1 MAETGDEHWRLGS
14 FSTLAVANPDIDSL
28 LHAACQEIHDALAVS
43 HVKAMEYLPEERALL
58 IRAGIGWGD
67 HVVGEYRL
75 SAGFESAA
83 GLTLQ
88 TGIPTIANDL
98 ATEQRFQV
106 PQLLID
112 HGVRSAVNCL
122 IKADDYVFGV
132 LEADSD
138 KPRHFDDKD
147 VQTLQG
153 FANILALVV
162 TQASLAKEKLEL
174 SKKLEVSL
182 KELAHRTK
190 NNNQMLMSILSLQKS
205 KSQLLEVSHALDEVI
220 NRIYVLNAIDG
231 LLTFVDESEKV
242 DVSYYITSIAGKI
255 FSSIS
260 GSSSAVRLVTDFQE
274 GVLGRVQAQALAII
288 INEFITNS
296 FKYAFKEDGG
306 VLKITIQF
314 DDTAATL
321 DLIDD
326 GPGFAADAV
335 DGLGMQIIQAMAE
348 QIDADVHWIKGAGAH
363 LKLTISTRTPTAR
376 SA

>member
-1 MAETGDEHWRLGS
+1 MSEHDDDQSRLGS

-28 LHAACQEIHDALAVS
+28 LGAACRDIHHALDVS
-43 HVKAMEYLPEERALL
+43 HVKAMEYLPDERSLL

-88 TGIPTIANDL
+88 TGMPTIANDL
-98 ATEQRFQV
+98 ATEDRFSV

-122 IKADDYVFGV
+122 IKADNYVFGV

-162 TQASLAKEKLEL
+162 VQASLAKEKSEL
-174 SKKLEVSL
+174 SKKLEISL

-190 NNNQMLMSILSLQKS
+190 NNNQMLMSIVSLQKS
-205 KSQLLEVSHALDEVI
+205 KAQILEVTHALEEVI

-231 LLTFVDESEKV
+231 LLTFVDEAEVV

-260 GSSSAVRLVTDFQE
+260 ASSPSVRLITDFQE
-274 GVLGRVQAQALAII
+274 GVLSRVQAQAVAII

-296 FKYAFKEDGG
+296 FKYAFKDGG
-306 VLKITIQF
+306 ALKITMKF
-314 DDTAATL
+314 GEASAEL

-335 DGLGMQIIQAMAE
+335 DGLGLQIIQAMAK
-348 QIDADVHWIKGAGAH
+348 QIDAEAEWIKGAGAH
-363 LKLTISTRTPTAR
+363 LKLIIPTRSPTAR
-376 SA
+376 SM

>member
-1 MAETGDEHWRLGS
+1 MAEHDDDQFRLGS

-28 LHAACQEIHDALAVS
+28 LGAACQEIHDALDVS
-43 HVKAMEYLPEERALL
+43 HVKAMEYLPEERSLL

-67 HVVGEYRL
+67 HIVGEYRL
-75 SAGFESAA
+75 SAGFESPA

-88 TGIPTIANDL
+88 TGMPTISNDL
-98 ATEQRFQV
+98 ASEERFSV

-112 HGVRSAVNCL
+112 HGVRSAANCL

-138 KPRHFDDKD
+138 KPRRFDDKD

-162 TQASLAKEKLEL
+162 VQASLAKEKSEL

-190 NNNQMLMSILSLQKS
+190 NNNQMLMSIVSLQKS
-205 KSQLLEVSHALDEVI
+205 KAKIVEVVHALDEVI

-231 LLTFVDESEKV
+231 LLTFVDEREFV
-242 DVSYYITSIAGKI
+242 DVSYYITSISGKI

-260 GSSSAVRLVTDFQE
+260 ASSPSVRLVSDFQE
-274 GVLGRVQAQALAII
+274 GVLSRVQAQALAII

-296 FKYAFKEDGG
+296 FKYAFVDGG
-306 VLKITIQF
+306 VLSITMKF
-314 DDTAATL
+314 GEAAEL
-321 DLIDD
+321 DLMDD

-335 DGLGMQIIQAMAE
+335 DGLGMQIIQAMAK
-348 QIDADVHWIKGAGAH
+348 QIDAQVEWIQGGGAH
-363 LKLTISTRTPTAR
+363 LKLVIPTRMPIVHR
-376 SA
+376 R

>member
-1 MAETGDEHWRLGS
+1 MAESDDQSRLGS
-14 FSTLAVANPDIDSL
+14 FSTLAVANPDINSL
-28 LHAACQEIHDALAVS
+28 LHAACQEIHDALNVS
-43 HVKAMEYLPEERALL
+43 HVKAMEYLREDQALL

-67 HVVGEYRL
+67 HVVGETRL

-88 TGIPTIANDL
+88 TGMPTIANDL
-98 ATEQRFQV
+98 ATEHRFRV

-132 LEADSD
+132 LEADSNQ
-138 KPRHFDDKD
+138 PRHFDDKD

-162 TQASLAKEKLEL
+162 VQAMLANEKHEL
-174 SKKLEVSL
+174 AKKLEVSL

-190 NNNQMLMSILSLQKS
+190 NNNQMLMSIVSLQKS
-205 KSQLLEVSHALDEVI
+205 KSQILEVSRALDEVI
-220 NRIYVLNAIDG
+220 NQIYVLNAIDG
-231 LLTFVDESEKV
+231 LLAFVDETEKV
-242 DVSYYITSIAGKI
+242 DVSYYMTSIAGKI

-260 GSSSAVRLVTDFQE
+260 GSSQAVRLITDFQE
-274 GVLGRVQAQALAII
+274 GVLGRVQTQGLAII

-296 FKYAFKEDGG
+296 FKYAFQEGG
-306 VLKITIQF
+306 ALRMTMRF
-314 DDTAATL
+314 DEGAAIL

-326 GPGFAADAV
+326 GPGIGDDAV
-335 DGLGMQIIQAMAE
+335 GGLGMQIIQAIAK
-348 QIDADVHWIKGAGAH
+348 QIDAEVHWIKGGGAH
-363 LKLTISTRTPTAR
+363 LKLLIPTRTPTAR

>member
-1 MAETGDEHWRLGS
+1 MAESDDDLFRLGS

-28 LHAACQEIHDALAVS
+28 LQTACQQIHDALDVS

-67 HVVGEYRL
+67 HVVGEARL
-75 SAGFESAA
+75 SAGFELAA

-98 ATEQRFQV
+98 ATESRFRI

-112 HGVRSAVNCL
+112 HGVRSAANCL
-122 IKADDYVFGV
+122 IKADDCVFGV

-162 TQASLAKEKLEL
+162 VQANLAKEKMEL
-174 SKKLEVSL
+174 AKKLEISL

-190 NNNQMLMSILSLQKS
+190 NNNQMLMSIVSLQKS
-205 KSQLLEVSHALDEVI
+205 KSQIVEVSHALEEVI

-231 LLTFVDESEKV
+231 LLTFVDETEKV

-260 GSSSAVRLVTDFQE
+260 GSSQAVRLITDFQE
-274 GVLGRVQAQALAII
+274 GVLSRVQAQALAII

-296 FKYAFKEDGG
+296 FKYAFDKGG
-306 VLKITIQF
+306 TLRITMHFNQ
-314 DDTAATL
+314 
-321 DLIDD
+321 
-326 GPGFAADAV
+326 
-335 DGLGMQIIQAMAE
+335 
-348 QIDADVHWIKGAGAH
+348 GAGQ
-363 LKLTISTRTPTAR
+363 PR
-376 SA
+376 SDR